1 MSATATLLR
10 RIDWAV
16 ARGVAAAA
24 SFALAIAVVSSFW
37 QVLGRFV
44 FHAPATWSE
53 ALTRLALV
61 WMVLLGI
68 SVALRQG
75 ALVAIDL
82 ARESTTGRLR
92 RVIETISLIS
102 CLIMFATLF
111 WFGIAT
117 AHRVQMQEMAGLQIS
132 MAWGYAAIPVGSL
145 FAALGALVHFLQSGK
160 ETEL

>member
-1 MSATATLLR
+1 MSSVATLIR
-10 RIDWAV
+10 RIDGIV
-16 ARGVAAAA
+16 AGGVATAA
-24 SFALAIAVVSSFW
+24 SLALAIAVASSFW
-37 QVLGRFV
+37 QVLGRFL
-44 FHAPATWSE
+44 FHTPASWSE

-68 SVALRQG
+68 SVALRKG

-82 ARESTTGRLR
+82 AREATTGGLR
-92 RVIETISLIS
+92 RSIEAVTLVS

-117 AHRVQMQEMAGLQIS
+117 AQRVQMQEMAGLEIS

-145 FAALGALVHFLQSGK
+145 FAALGAIVHFIQSGK
-160 ETEL
+160 ETAQ

>member
-1 MSATATLLR
+1 MSSVAALIR
-10 RIDWAV
+10 RIDGIV
-16 ARGVAAAA
+16 AGGVAAAA
-24 SFALAIAVVSSFW
+24 SLALAIAVASSFW
-37 QVLGRFV
+37 QVLGRFL
-44 FHAPATWSE
+44 FHTPASWSE

-68 SVALRQG
+68 SVALRKG

-82 ARESTTGRLR
+82 AREATTGGVR
-92 RVIETISLIS
+92 RSIEAITLAS

-117 AHRVQMQEMAGLQIS
+117 AQRVQMQEMAGLEIS

-145 FAALGALVHFLQSGK
+145 FAALGAIVHFIQSGK
-160 ETEL
+160 ETAQ